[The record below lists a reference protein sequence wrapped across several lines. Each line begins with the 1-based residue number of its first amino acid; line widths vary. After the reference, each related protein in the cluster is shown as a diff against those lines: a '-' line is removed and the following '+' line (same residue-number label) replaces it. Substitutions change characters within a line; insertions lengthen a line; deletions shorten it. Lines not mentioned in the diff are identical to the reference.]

1 MNKTQLVTF
10 TPTDAF
16 FFGGETTFGSGDS
29 RNFYAASNAF
39 PQQTTLVG
47 VLRHALFEAG
57 YPNNIGQSFIANGT
71 ANFGYLENISPVF
84 IYHQPT
90 GNFAIPVSLP
100 YSEEAEKEIPTA
112 VGHLDNIQVNF
123 GKTWQPAPV
132 VTDYKEKH
140 GMHSKLLFSEGD
152 DPLKDFDEVFEE
164 MTKTG
169 IARDRKA
176 HTTISG
182 MFYQQKLFKLK
193 TGYAFGSFVTGTT
206 ELFTAIQGRNMPMGG
221 EKKNFVLQTKAVQQ
235 SLDTLFYTAV
245 SKHCVK
251 DNHPWVLLTS
261 DAYVSPDIYDHCHL
275 AISDT
280 KPFRNI
286 ITPDSQYYSY
296 SAALAKEK
304 HNKLRYKS
312 KQFTLLKRGT
322 VLFPKKGQLTTIT
335 KELEKN
341 VNFDTIGYNHYFT
354 NPKTV

>member
-1 MNKTQLVTF
+1 MSKTQLVTF

-57 YPNNIGQSFIANGT
+57 HPNNIGNSFTVNGT
-71 ANFGYLENISPVF
+71 ANFGFLQEISPVF
-84 IYHQPT
+84 IYHRPT

-100 YSEEAEKEIPTA
+100 YSEKVEKIIPTT
-112 VGHLDNIQVNF
+112 VGNLDNMQVNF

-132 VTDYKEKH
+132 LTDYKEKH
-140 GMHSKLLFSEGD
+140 GMHSKLLFSGGD
-152 DPLKDFDEVFEE
+152 ASLKDFDEVFEE

-176 HTTISG
+176 HTTEKG
-182 MFYQQKLFKLK
+182 MFYQQTLFKLK
-193 TGYAFGSFVTGTT
+193 AGYAFGAFVTGTS

-221 EKKNFVLQTKAVQQ
+221 EKKNFVLQTKEVQQ
-235 SLDTLFYTAV
+235 SLTTLFYDRVEA
-245 SKHCVK
+245 HCIHT
-251 DNHPWVLLTS
+251 NHSWVLLTS

-275 AISDT
+275 AISET

-286 ITPDSQYYSY
+286 ITPDSQYYS
-296 SAALAKEK
+296 AALAKK
-304 HNKLRYKS
+304 KDGKVRYKS

-322 VLFPKKGQLTTIT
+322 ILFPTTNSLSNLTNA
-335 KELEKN
+335 LDDA
-341 VNFDTIGYNHYFT
+341 NFKTIGYNHYFT